1 MLAGRAQRLPPGNAE
16 AWLAAIVSS
25 SADAIVGKTLD
36 GVIHSWNDGATR
48 LFGYTASEAIGRSIL
63 ILVSLDLHDEEATIV
78 ARLARGER
86 IDAFETVRI
95 RKDSTR
101 IHVSVSVSPI
111 RDAAGRIVGAANVA
125 RDSTEQRRLHSAEQE
140 LLVRARERERL
151 LASLETERLRL
162 AMIFEHAPAFL
173 AVMRGPDYVF
183 ERINPAFLALVGHR
197 DPIGLP
203 LYDALPEIRGQ
214 GFVELLD
221 QVRTTGEPFVGR
233 QMAVQLTRVAG
244 AAPETRYV
252 DQVYQRLTDPD
263 GQIRIA
269 AHGVD
274 VTDQVHA
281 TNALRGTEKRLRDQ
295 FAKLPV
301 PTFLWESRDDD
312 FHLVDMNDAARSLIE
327 RGQSWV
333 GRTATDLFPRGWPI
347 REDVVRCLREK
358 VIVRRSLAV
367 DAAHES
373 QRRSFDI
380 TIGPQQPDRVLV
392 YAADTTEQT
401 RLANELRQAHRMEA
415 VGQLAGGVAH
425 DFNNLLTVIGAH
437 SAFLLDG
444 LGASNE
450 LAAHAHAIQ
459 EASGRAASL
468 TRQLLA
474 FGRKQ
479 ILTPAVVDLNVVV
492 ADMDR
497 MLGRV
502 LIGESI
508 EIIQTLLPDVAK
520 VLVDVGQIE
529 QVLMNFI
536 LNARDA
542 MPSGGQ
548 VNIVTRRVDVPASS
562 RLTGALVPP
571 GSYIALSVADKGA
584 GMDAETR
591 ARAFEPFFTT
601 KEMGK
606 GSGLG
611 LSTVHG
617 IVSQSGGY
625 VTVESALGEGA
636 TFTVYFPVV
645 GDEDAP
651 IVPTRGTQPSPR
663 VTQTV
668 LLVEDNPAVRQIAKR
683 VLLHEGYRVLE
694 ACDGA
699 TALALSASHQGNIDI
714 VISDAVMPGMTGVA
728 VLNQIRLER
737 PNARAV
743 LMSGYTDDEVTRHG
757 ITSTNVMFV
766 QKPFTPA
773 DFARRVR
780 LALDP

>member
-1 MLAGRAQRLPPGNAE
+1 MANAE

-25 SADAIVGKTLD
+25 SADAVVGKTLD
-36 GVIHSWNDGATR
+36 GVIQSWNDGAER
-48 LFGYTASEAIGRSIL
+48 LFGYTAREAIGRSIL
-63 ILVSLDLHDEEATIV
+63 MIVPLELRDEEAAIV
-78 ARLARGER
+78 ARLGRGER

-101 IHVSVSVSPI
+101 VHISVSVSPI
-111 RDAAGRIVGAANVA
+111 RDPGGKIVGAAKVA
-125 RDSTEQRRLHSAEQE
+125 RDITAQRRLHSAENE
-140 LLVRARERERL
+140 LQVRIDEREHM

-162 AMIFEHAPAFL
+162 ATIFEHAPAFL
-173 AVMRGPDYVF
+173 AVMRGPEYVF
-183 ERINPAFLALVGHR
+183 ERINPAFRTLVGDR

-221 QVRTTGEPFVGR
+221 HVRTTGEPFVGR
-233 QMAVQLTRVAG
+233 QMPVQLTRRSEG
-244 AAPETRYV
+244 APETRYV

-263 GQIRIA
+263 GEVRIA

-281 TNALRGTEKRLRDQ
+281 SNALRRTEERLRDQ

-312 FHLVDMNDAARSLIE
+312 FYLVDMNDAGVSLVE
-327 RGQSWV
+327 PGQSWV
-333 GRTATDLFPRGWPI
+333 GRTATDLFPEGWPI
-347 REDVVRCLREK
+347 REDVIRCMREK
-358 VIVRRSLAV
+358 VIVRRGLTLDV
-367 DAAHES
+367 PHES
-373 QRRSFDI
+373 QRRTFDV
-380 TIGPQQPDRVLV
+380 TIGPQLPDRVLV
-392 YAADTTEQT
+392 YAADTTEQS

-444 LGASNE
+444 LGTTNP

-459 EASGRAASL
+459 DASGRAASL

-492 ADMDR
+492 ADMER

-502 LIGESI
+502 LVGEGI
-508 EIIQTLLPDVAK
+508 EIIQTLVPGVAK

-542 MPSGGQ
+542 MPTGGQ
-548 VNIVTRRVDVPASS
+548 VSIVTRQQEVLASL

-571 GSYIALSVADKGA
+571 GTYIALSVADTGT

-591 ARAFEPFFTT
+591 ARVFEPFFTT
-601 KEMGK
+601 KGLGK

-625 VTVESALGEGA
+625 VTVESTLGAGA
-636 TFTVYFPVV
+636 TFTVYLPVV
-645 GDEDAP
+645 SGEGEP
-651 IVPTRGTQPSPR
+651 ILQIDGPEPSRR
-663 VTQTV
+663 VAETV
-668 LLVEDNPAVRQIAKR
+668 LLVDDNPAVRQIAKR

-694 ACDGA
+694 ACDGV
-699 TALALSASHQGNIDI
+699 TALALSASHDGDIDI
-714 VISDAVMPGMTGVA
+714 VITDAVMPGMTGVA

-737 PNARAV
+737 PNVRAV
-743 LMSGYTDDEVTRHG
+743 LMSGYTADEVTRQG
-757 ITSTNVMFV
+757 ITSTNVTFV

-780 LALDP
+780 LALDYC